1 MLELEACRI
10 IFPFPP
16 AILNPHQ
23 HHSLNGP
30 FPLQPL
36 VELLSVSLSFAING
50 TLVFKEPTH
59 VHIYIP
65 FTLIIASHL
74 HLLSQ
79 IDPETFR
86 QLFWDSCPKTQY
98 RYLVSMKGLWM
109 PGFLFFFSFSLFP
122 FFGTWIDGFTFF
134 CHCAYGTKCSL
145 WREFPAVITCW
156 SIYKWIKSVVC
167 FKNDIVAPWKLYLT
181 CFISFN
187 MQL

>member
-1 MLELEACRI
+1 MVR
-10 IFPFPP
+10 F
-16 AILNPHQ
+16 
-23 HHSLNGP
+23 HSS
-30 FPLQPL
+30 PLSNFCLYHSPL
-36 VELLSVSLSFAING
+36 LLMGLLFSRSL
-50 TLVFKEPTH
+50 H
-59 VHIYIP
+59 M
-65 FTLIIASHL
+65 FTFISHL
-74 HLLSQ
+74 HWSLPHICIYWARLILRHSGNSS
-79 IDPETFR
+79 ET
-86 QLFWDSCPKTQY
+86 
-98 RYLVSMKGLWM
+98 LVLKHSIGIWWAWKDCECLAS
-109 PGFLFFFSFSLFP
+109 FFFFFSLFP

>member
-65 FTLIIASHL
+65 FTLIVASHICIYWARL
-74 HLLSQ
+74 ILRHSGNSS
-79 IDPETFR
+79 ET
-86 QLFWDSCPKTQY
+86 
-98 RYLVSMKGLWM
+98 LVLKHSIGIWWAWKDCECLAS
-109 PGFLFFFSFSLFP
+109 FFFFFFSP